1 MKPDKIYI
9 DNSVLIRWF
18 LHKLHPKKYK
28 TEPQIIRF
36 LTEHREIEKF
46 ISLISVAELVHTIKH
61 GENFQSF
68 GLKLNYIRGLLSE
81 LQNVT
86 DLKIISKEKI
96 NGVEINGVVVS
107 ENIVNF
113 VDKHRHIIDCIHVDL
128 AKSHDL
134 FFITHEKNMG
144 VLKEFYDK
152 IMTDDK
158 LMKQYA

>member
-1 MKPDKIYI
+1 MKPEKIYI

-18 LHKLHPKKYK
+18 LHKLHPKKHK

-36 LTEHREIEKF
+36 LTEHKEIEKF
-46 ISLISVAELVHTIKH
+46 ISIVSVAELVHTIRYGKD
-61 GENFQSF
+61 FQGF
-68 GLKLNYIRGLLSE
+68 GLKLSYIRDLLMK

-96 NGVEINGVVVS
+96 SGAEINGVVIS
-107 ENIVNF
+107 ENVINY
-113 VDKHRHIIDCIHVDL
+113 VDKHRHLIDCIHVDL

-134 FFITHEKNMG
+134 YFITHEKDMG
-144 VLKEFYDK
+144 ILKEFYDK

-158 LMKQYA
+158 LMKQ

>member
-18 LHKLHPKKYK
+18 LHKLFPKKHK
-28 TEPQIIRF
+28 NIPQIIRF
-36 LTEHREIEKF
+36 LTEHKEIKKF
-46 ISLISVAELVHTIKH
+46 ISILSVAELVHTLKY
-61 GENFQSF
+61 GKDFQSF
-68 GLKLNYIRGLLSE
+68 RLKLNYILDSLVE
-81 LQNVT
+81 LQKAMDMEVITKEN
-86 DLKIISKEKI
+86 IS
-96 NGVEINGVVVS
+96 GMEINGIIIS
-107 ENIVNF
+107 ENVVKF
-113 VDKHRHIIDCIHVDL
+113 VDNHQHLLDCIHADL